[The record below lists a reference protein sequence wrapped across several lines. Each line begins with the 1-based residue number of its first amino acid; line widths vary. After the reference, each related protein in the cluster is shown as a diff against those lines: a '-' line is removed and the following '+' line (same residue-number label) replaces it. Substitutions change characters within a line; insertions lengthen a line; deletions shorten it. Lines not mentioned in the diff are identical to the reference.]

1 MLIAKVTFTDVD
13 GKSICENYTGRD
25 VEDLID
31 RLGYNISDEY
41 NDPRPKNPKFKGL
54 NGVFVINKPIEYL
67 ISLVAYYEKVHCPLF
82 LFSWLRLLRR

>member
-31 RLGYNISDEY
+31 RVGYNISDEY
-41 NDPRPKNPKFKGL
+41 NYPRPKNPKFKGL
-54 NGVFVINKPIEYL
+54 NGVIDINKPINIL
-67 ISLVAYYEKVHCPLF
+67 ITSDAYYE
-82 LFSWLRLLRR
+82 

>member
-31 RLGYNISDEY
+31 RVSDEY
-41 NDPRPKNPKFKGL
+41 NYPRPKNPKFKGL
-54 NGVFVINKPIEYL
+54 NGVIDINKPINIL
-67 ISLVAYYEKVHCPLF
+67 ITSDAYYE
-82 LFSWLRLLRR
+82 